1 MIVVLDIFAVTDTMN
16 GQSIASIVGR
26 LGAVGVL
33 GFLMY
38 SMINLAASGAQNITS
53 HLSDMEVRI
62 EHLDQRLDALEE
74 TMSRSYRVLELIC
87 TNTSPTPDA
96 AAACH
101 QISR

>member
-1 MIVVLDIFAVTDTMN
+1 MN

-38 SMINLAASGAQNITS
+38 SMIALVGSRAGDITA
-53 HLSDMEVRI
+53 HLTDVEIRI
-62 EHLDQRLDALEE
+62 EHLDQRLDALEQ

-87 TNTSPTPDA
+87 TNTAPSPAA

>member
-1 MIVVLDIFAVTDTMN
+1 MTNGSMN

-38 SMINLAASGAQNITS
+38 VMINLAATGTQNITA
-53 HLSDMEVRI
+53 HLADMEVRI
-62 EHLDQRLDALEE
+62 EHLDQRLDALEQA
-74 TMSRSYRVLELIC
+74 MDRSYRVLELIC
-87 TNTSPTPDA
+87 TNTAPTPEA

-101 QISR
+101 QITR

>member
-1 MIVVLDIFAVTDTMN
+1 MTDIAMN

-38 SMINLAASGAQNITS
+38 SMINLAGSSATDIKA
-53 HLSDMEVRI
+53 HLTDVEVRI

-87 TNTSPTPDA
+87 SNTAPTPEA
-96 AAACH
+96 SAACH
-101 QISR
+101 QITR